1 LVIDANLYWF
11 PEALFSDEVKLKH
24 FLSEVP
30 TARATKGY
38 LKQSDN
44 GVKQIVIEKPAG
56 YPSLNYAQGD
66 YILEQ
71 VLADLDKA
79 GADKALLKL
88 PGCQEWMSLESCKLF
103 NDGMADFAKRSN
115 GRLIPLGVVPPVASQ
130 EVFDEIDRCRNE
142 LGIRNLQMTTHYG
155 TDYLDAEKFAPFFEK
170 VNEQETTIYI
180 HHSPIPVEYE
190 CLYEYNNLR
199 RSYGRCTDQTIAICR
214 EVFSGFFDKYPN
226 LKLVHSMLGGGFFA
240 IANMMFP
247 QQAKTQ
253 EKVQRFETQNSSV
266 RENFEKHIFFEMSHA
281 QPWGKDALECAV
293 KVLGADH
300 IIWGTSYPVRKE
312 WLLDGP
318 AAVRALEISDE
329 DKEAIL
335 SGNARRVY
343 ALD

>member
-1 LVIDANLYWF
+1 MVIDANLYWF
-11 PEALFSDEVKLKH
+11 PEELFQDTQALEK
-24 FLSEVP
+24 FLAEVP
-30 TARATKGY
+30 SARATAGRLCEK
-38 LKQSDN
+38 D
-44 GVKQIVIEKPAG
+44 GVRQIVIEKPEG

-66 YILEQ
+66 YVLER
-71 VLADLDKA
+71 VLADLDRA

-88 PGCQEWMSLESCKLF
+88 PGCQEWMSLESCRRF
-103 NDGMADFAKRSN
+103 NDGMAEFARRSN
-115 GRLIPLGVVPPVASQ
+115 GRLIPLAVVPPVASP
-130 EVFDEIDRCRNE
+130 EVFAELDRCRRE

-155 TDYLDAEKFAPFFEK
+155 TDYLDAPRFAAFFEK
-170 VNEQETTIYI
+170 VNEQETTVYV

-214 EVFSGFFDKYPN
+214 EVFSGFFEKYPN
-226 LKLVHSMLGGGFFA
+226 LKMVHSMLGGGFFA

-247 QQAKTQ
+247 PKAKTQ
-253 EKVQRFETQNSSV
+253 EAVQRFETQPDTV
-266 RENFEKHIFFEMSHA
+266 RQSFEQHIFFEMSHA

-300 IIWGTSYPVRKE
+300 IIWGTSYPVRRE
-312 WLLDGP
+312 WLLEGP
-318 AAVRALEISDE
+318 ATVRALDIPEA
-329 DKEAIL
+329 DKDAIL